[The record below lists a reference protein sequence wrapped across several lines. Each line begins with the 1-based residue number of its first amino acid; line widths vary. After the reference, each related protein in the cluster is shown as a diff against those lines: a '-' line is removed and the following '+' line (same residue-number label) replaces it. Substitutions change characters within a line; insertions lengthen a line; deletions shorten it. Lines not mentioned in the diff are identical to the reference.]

1 MGKRS
6 PIAFA
11 KPKSDTTGITAERV
25 DVFAKAMEEEVQ
37 GSKTATPA
45 NEPAKKQR
53 SRKGLVSTSIWASK
67 EARLEL
73 KIHAQKSDT
82 TMEQYIL
89 DAINEKLEK
98 DGGEFRI
105 R

>member
-1 MGKRS
+1 MAKRS
-6 PIAFA
+6 AISFA
-11 KPKSDTTGITAERV
+11 KPKAKGPSSDDARLDRLE
-25 DVFAKAMEEEVQ
+25 Q
-37 GSKTATPA
+37 GLSATETRTVA
-45 NEPAKKQR
+45 NEDPKPKKAQR

-98 DGGEFRI
+98 DGVDFRI
-105 R
+105 G